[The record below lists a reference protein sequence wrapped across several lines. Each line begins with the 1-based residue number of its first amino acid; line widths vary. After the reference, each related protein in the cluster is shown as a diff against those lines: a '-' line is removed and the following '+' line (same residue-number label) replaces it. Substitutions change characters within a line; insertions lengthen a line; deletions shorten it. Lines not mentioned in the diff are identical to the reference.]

1 MSRTLWSAAA
11 DWLFPPRCGGCRR
24 LGSAW
29 CAECQ
34 AQTQRVLAPVCPHC
48 GYPLPEPQAECPGC
62 MPPTFAFVSARA
74 WGSYAGALR
83 RAILKL
89 KHKRNTALSRAL
101 SQPLAG
107 LYPASWRV
115 EGVVPVPLSPRRL
128 AQRGYNQ
135 VELLARPLA
144 EQLGLPL
151 ASDVLQRQRDTLPQM
166 DLDLP
171 QRWAN
176 VNDSFAA
183 SPLVTGRRLLLVDDI
198 MTSGATLHA
207 AARALRAAGAHS
219 VYVLTLA
226 RTL

>member
-1 MSRTLWSAAA
+1 MSGKFWSAAA
-11 DWLFPPRCGGCRR
+11 DWLFPPRCGGCGR
-24 LGSAW
+24 LGSHW
-29 CAECQ
+29 CANCD
-34 AQTQRVLAPVCPHC
+34 AQMQRLAAPLCTHC
-48 GYPLPEPQAECPGC
+48 GYPLPEPQAECPAC
-62 MPPTFAFVSARA
+62 LPPTFAFVSARA
-74 WGSYAGALR
+74 LGSYAGVLR

-89 KHKRNTALSRAL
+89 KHKRNAGLGLAL
-101 SQPLAG
+101 SQPLAA

-115 EGVVPVPLSPRRL
+115 EGVLPVPLSPRRL

-135 VELLARPLA
+135 VELLAAPLA
-144 EQLGLPL
+144 QQLGLPL
-151 ASDVLQRQRDTLPQM
+151 VGELLQRQRDTLPQM

-176 VNDSFAA
+176 VNDSFVA
-183 SPLVTGRRLLLVDDI
+183 SPLVAGRRLLLVDDI
-198 MTSGATLHA
+198 MTTGATLHA